1 MIHQN
6 DKRKWICTAAG
17 EFLRKNGT
25 KNRFPHW
32 KSIKQLNGAKGT
44 ALTAKKNS
52 KKKLPSPGIEP
63 STIRSQGILAAIQ
76 VQQYLTQLE
85 NHQVFKYRQ
94 LQLRGSVKT
103 CNLACRT

>member
-44 ALTAKKNS
+44 ALTAKKQQ
-52 KKKLPSPGIEP
+52 KKSCPHRGSNRRPSVHREFWQ
-63 STIRSQGILAAIQ
+63 R
-76 VQQYLTQLE
+76 
-85 NHQVFKYRQ
+85 FKYN
-94 LQLRGSVKT
+94 SI
-103 CNLACRT
+103 